1 MLTVVTEVFGVKGEL
16 GNLALEPKLVK
27 EQFDE
32 KGEASVE
39 LIFAGSKLKVT
50 YVNEQKKDFGEYK
63 VAKASLDGNDV
74 AIADNKVVIERE
86 VIEKLSDESHEIVV
100 TLE

>member
-39 LIFAGSKLKVT
+39 LIFAGSKLKVK
-50 YVNEQKKDFGEYK
+50 YVNAQKKDFGEYEITK
-63 VAKASLDGNDV
+63 VSLDGKD
-74 AIADNKVVIERE
+74 IELADNKAVIERE
-86 VIEKLSDESHEIVV
+86 VIEKLSDESHEILV
-100 TLE
+100 TLD